1 MFLHGSPNLH
11 ILDLFRHRRKHRPA
25 AFGFEM
31 AHNKILD
38 WACAYKG
45 GSPTYSYR
53 IGVADGLVAMARRE
67 KKRELEEVRRKELD
81 MVAAREREEA
91 MERQRVL
98 DRLTSLPS
106 PDDSSDADSYC
117 SDSMSDFFGPT
128 DIKPE
133 NGSEGKADFNEADES
148 VIDLTGDIEESIEK
162 FIKKDSQT
170 PVKSESTALSSLWAS
185 EMQLTRFRATS
196 EQVADD
202 FLKEHDIKL
211 RHSKRRSVAA
221 RDSNAYQQG
230 WIDSKNID
238 FHQKRLHSS

>member
-1 MFLHGSPNLH
+1 
-11 ILDLFRHRRKHRPA
+11 
-25 AFGFEM
+25 M

-162 FIKKDSQT
+162 FIKKDSQST
-170 PVKSESTALSSLWAS
+170 DLVGIPPFVKPEPSSNTLAPVKSESTALSSLWAS